1 MRLAVLYRAFDVVF
15 VVLHNGSRQIRF
27 YFSFWMIC
35 AKLKQAKEIE
45 HECAPNKQASKSFEQ
60 NGLYPSNSSSY
71 YDKLLAYLFYCFACG
86 SGTRPYRGPEAGSS
100 DVLHCC
106 DGLLLDIKACLTLRK
121 GLRCQALEAALGLES
136 STVDEFAES

>member
-35 AKLKQAKEIE
+35 GKLKQAKEIE

-60 NGLYPSNSSSY
+60 NGCILQ
-71 YDKLLAYLFYCFACG
+71 
-86 SGTRPYRGPEAGSS
+86 T
-100 DVLHCC
+100 
-106 DGLLLDIKACLTLRK
+106 
-121 GLRCQALEAALGLES
+121 AATTTNCS
-136 STVDEFAES
+136 PTCSTA